1 MVFAPIVTLRMCYS
15 HSRIDWNWVRFL
27 QTLEAIAAL
36 WIFIGLV
43 ALSAGGVQGLEAG
56 RMAEWPA
63 APGRV
68 VTSESV
74 TTAFRGLGLRYAPA
88 VRIVYEYEVGG
99 TVYRSERVAVEI
111 QPVETDSAEGQRRL
125 RDYPVGTEVTVY
137 YDPDDPAAAVLECGR
152 PGSAFAAGAALIA
165 MGLVVAA
172 ARWLLRKRP
181 LAAG

>member
-1 MVFAPIVTLRMCYS
+1 MN
-15 HSRIDWNWVRFL
+15 WNWVRFL

-43 ALSAGGVQGLEAG
+43 ALSFGGVQAIEAG
-56 RMAEWPA
+56 RMAKWPA

-68 VTSESV
+68 VASESV
-74 TTAFRGLGLRYAPA
+74 TTAFRGLGLRYALA

-99 TVYRSERVAVEI
+99 TAYTGERVGVET

-125 RDYPVGTEVTVY
+125 RNYPVGAEVTVY
-137 YDPDDPAAAVLECGR
+137 YDPDDPAAAVLERDR
-152 PGSAFAAGAALIA
+152 PGSAFAAGAALIGV
-165 MGLVVAA
+165 GLAVAA

-181 LAAG
+181 LTAV